1 MTFDQPVPPVRG
13 WRRAAVPA
21 AWSVALASLALL
33 ERDVPTGDWLLWAA
47 ALAALA
53 AHLLAARVL
62 TAGLPAAFRHELPF
76 VLGLAGAPVFMLV
89 AASGGSTSP
98 AAFAA
103 GPLVLGIGWR
113 LGVSRAIASAAA
125 TLLLLLIA
133 DLALIG
139 TVRVPNLIAAGLATV
154 AVGVAPLWHAR
165 RLATTG
171 LEARRRLARV
181 EGYLAERRMTPHG
194 SRAIGSDLRGDAEVV
209 QQHAEGLTHL
219 AELDRFL
226 RDVRDA
232 LGADEAILW
241 RWNEARGTQ
250 VPLAWSTAGAD
261 TPQYF
266 RFDEWAP
273 QVKWTAEE
281 GVTHSVAPDGR
292 ARFIAAPVER
302 RGSLYGVLSVASTDG
317 IGVAEDQ
324 ARDWVE
330 RHAAHAALLAEL
342 FEVRREYGKVTRHV
356 FALQNATTRIR
367 SSLEPTELGRAICE
381 TALQISSGTR
391 AALVRWEPA
400 SNAGRLEALTRAH
413 PMREQFALTPESL
426 IAAQC
431 RSGEAVL
438 KGDARQ
444 FSRRHLVYG
453 AGEPKREI
461 GSVAIA
467 PFRRESEP
475 RDGETREPETFG
487 ALVVEA
493 DTPDALT
500 AAELRN
506 LGLLGTIAAASLQVS
521 WEIEEVSRRARTDA
535 LTGLGNRR
543 HFDDELVKLLESSDR
558 FGQPAGLIVADI
570 DHFKK
575 INDTWGHDAGDT
587 VLRHVAR
594 VFLDVIRGIDLC
606 ARYGG
611 EEIVVLLPQ
620 TRLAGAVEVAERLRR
635 ALESRPAQFRGD
647 TIPVTCSVGVA
658 AYPQCTTRRDGLFAA
673 ADRALYDAKQSG
685 RNQVKS
691 AVEVH
696 APT

>member
-13 WRRAAVPA
+13 WHRAAIPA
-21 AWSVALASLALL
+21 AWSVALASLAVLD
-33 ERDVPTGDWLLWAA
+33 RNVPSGDWLLWAA

-62 TAGLPAAFRHELPF
+62 TSGLPATFRHQLPL
-76 VLGLAGAPVFMLV
+76 VLGLAGAPLFMLA
-89 AASGGSTSP
+89 AASGGSASP
-98 AAFAA
+98 AALAA

-113 LGVSRAIASAAA
+113 LGLSRAIASAGAA
-125 TLLLLLIA
+125 VLLLLVA
-133 DLALIG
+133 DLAMHG
-139 TVRVPNLIAAGLATV
+139 TVHVPHLIAVALAT
-154 AVGVAPLWHAR
+154 AAIGVAPLWHAR
-165 RLATTG
+165 RIATTG

-194 SRAIGSDLRGDAEVV
+194 SQAIGSDLRGDAEVV

-250 VPLAWSTAGAD
+250 APLAWSTAGAD
-261 TPQYF
+261 TPQHFHYE
-266 RFDEWAP
+266 EWAP
-273 QVKWTAEE
+273 LVKWTAEE
-281 GVTHSVAPDGR
+281 GIVHAVAPDGR

-302 RGSLYGVLSVASTDG
+302 KNALYGVLSVASAEG
-317 IGVAEDQ
+317 ISIAEEQ
-324 ARDWVE
+324 AREWVE
-330 RHAAHAALLAEL
+330 RHAAHTALLAEL
-342 FEVRREYGKVTRHV
+342 FEIRREYGKVTRHA
-356 FALQNATTRIR
+356 FALQNATRRIR
-367 SSLEPTELGRAICE
+367 SSLDVDELGKAICD
-381 TALQISSGTR
+381 TALQITSGTR
-391 AALVRWEPA
+391 AALVRWEPTA
-400 SNAGRLEALTRAH
+400 NAGRLEALTRSH
-413 PMREQFALTPESL
+413 PMREQFALSPESL
-426 IAAQC
+426 IASQC

-467 PFRRESEP
+467 PFRRDSEP
-475 RDGETREPETFG
+475 REGETREPETFG
-487 ALVVEA
+487 ALVVES

-506 LGLLGTIAAASLQVS
+506 LSLLGTIAASALQVS
-521 WEIEEVSRRARTDA
+521 WQIEEVNRRARTDA
-535 LTGLGNRR
+535 LTGLGNRH
-543 HFDDELVKLLESSDR
+543 HFDDELAKLLESSDR
-558 FGQPAGLIVADI
+558 YGQPAALIVADI

-620 TRLAGAVEVAERLRR
+620 TRLAGAIEVAERLRR

-647 TIPVTCSVGVA
+647 SISVTCSVGVA

-673 ADRALYDAKQSG
+673 ADRALYTAKQSG
-685 RNQVKS
+685 RNQVKP

-696 APT
+696 VPQ